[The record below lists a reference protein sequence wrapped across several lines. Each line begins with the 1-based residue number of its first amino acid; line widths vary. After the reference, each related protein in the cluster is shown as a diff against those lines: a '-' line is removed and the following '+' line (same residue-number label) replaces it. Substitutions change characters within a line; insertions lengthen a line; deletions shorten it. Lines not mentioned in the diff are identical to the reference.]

1 MALDQEVK
9 QYLAHWF
16 QLGRKV
22 VLPSGQTILPSKVF
36 AQDHYS
42 VEFKQCWQQLIDQ
55 PQAYLEGTQQTIQEL
70 RSNSWQINSCA
81 RCGMPVPIVDSGI
94 SSLDCPCSELDTWPN
109 QDLPKPR
116 TAVNS
121 DHYLQG
127 ILTRLNRT

>member
-1 MALDQEVK
+1 MASHQEVK

-22 VLPSGQTILPSKVF
+22 VLPSGKTVSPSRVF

-42 VEFKQCWQQLIDQ
+42 REFEQCWQQLTHQ
-55 PQAYLEGTQQTIQEL
+55 PQAYLEDTQQTIQEL
-70 RSNSWQINSCA
+70 LSNSWQINDCA
-81 RCGMPVPIVDSGI
+81 RCGMPVPMIDSGI

-109 QDLPKPR
+109 QDLPTPR
-116 TAVNS
+116 TPINS
-121 DHYLQG
+121 DDYLRG